1 MKYYAVIDTNVL
13 VSGLLKQGS
22 LPWEIINLCMENT
35 IVPLLNDE
43 IIEEY
48 IEVCKRNKFG
58 FDPNYVDSIIKL
70 LVEKSILLERISAD
84 ETLTDE
90 GDVVFYEIVLSARKA
105 EDAYLVTGNLKHF
118 PKRKYIVTPK
128 EMIEIIYKNF
138 NSKN

>member
-22 LPWEIINLCMENT
+22 LPWEIINLCIENT

-43 IIEEY
+43 IIDEY

-70 LVEKSILLERISAD
+70 LIEKSITLERTTSD
-84 ETLTDE
+84 EVVADE
-90 GDVVFYEIVLSARKA
+90 GDIVFYEIVLSARSAK
-105 EDAYLVTGNLKHF
+105 DAYLVTGNIKHF

-128 EMIEIIYKNF
+128 EMLEIIYKNI
-138 NSKN
+138 